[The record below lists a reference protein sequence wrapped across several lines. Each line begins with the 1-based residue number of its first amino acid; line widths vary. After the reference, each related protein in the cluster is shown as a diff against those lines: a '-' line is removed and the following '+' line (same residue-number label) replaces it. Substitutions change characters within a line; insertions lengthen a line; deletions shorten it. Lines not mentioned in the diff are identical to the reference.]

1 MAKSFQRGNTFQIDS
16 VYKDDLWEGSIVPT
30 DIIETPGKDL
40 DFDQINEENIIYVR
54 HGGAQHQQQS

>member
-1 MAKSFQRGNTFQIDS
+1 MAQKLQRGLTYAFESI
-16 VYKDDLWEGSIVPT
+16 YKDDLWEGTTVAT
-30 DIIETPGKDL
+30 DIIETPGRDY